1 MYYVYMMRCSDN
13 SLYTGI
19 TTDLE
24 RRFSEHTK
32 KDGTGAKYTRA
43 KQVVSIACAW
53 VTDEG
58 RSEASKLEARLKKL
72 PKGKKEILCEF
83 PERLYE
89 FYNGKEVFICVNAK
103 GDVKNAQST
112 KGK

>member
-24 RRFSEHTK
+24 RRFAEHTK
-32 KDGTGAKYTRA
+32 KAGTGAKYTRA
-43 KQVVSIACAW
+43 KEVIGIACAW

-72 PKGKKEILCEF
+72 SKEKKEILCGS

-89 FYNGKEVFICVNAK
+89 FCKCENVFISVNIS
-103 GDVKNAQST
+103 N
-112 KGK
+112 

>member
-1 MYYVYMMRCSDN
+1 MMRCSDN

-24 RRFSEHTK
+24 RRFSEHMK
-32 KDGTGAKYTRA
+32 KDGAGAKYTRA
-43 KQVVSIACAW
+43 KEVTGIACAW

-72 PKGKKEILCEF
+72 PKGKKEILCKA

-89 FYNGKEVFICVNAK
+89 FYDGEEVFVCVDA
-103 GDVKNAQST
+103 
-112 KGK
+112 GKVQNL

>member
-24 RRFSEHTK
+24 RRFAEHTK

-43 KQVVSIACAW
+43 KDVVCVACAW
-53 VTDEG
+53 VTDNG
-58 RSEASKLEARLKKL
+58 RSDASKLEARLKKL
-72 PKGKKEILCEF
+72 PKEKKELLCQT

-89 FYNGKEVFICVNAK
+89 FYDGEEVFICVDADKCKIHNA
-103 GDVKNAQST
+103 
-112 KGK
+112 

>member
-13 SLYTGI
+13 SLYSGI

-32 KDGTGAKYTRA
+32 KSGKGAKYTRA
-43 KQVVSIACAW
+43 KEVVSVACAW
-53 VTDEG
+53 VTGSG
-58 RSEASKLEARLKKL
+58 RSDASKLEARLKKL
-72 PKGKKEILCEF
+72 PKEKKELLCKT

-89 FYNGKEVFICVNAK
+89 FCNCEEVFICVDENK
-103 GDVKNAQST
+103 VRNL
-112 KGK
+112 

>member
-32 KDGTGAKYTRA
+32 KDGAGAKYTRA
-43 KQVVSIACAW
+43 KRVASIACAW
-53 VTDEG
+53 MTDGG
-58 RSEASKLEARLKKL
+58 RSEASKIEARLKKL
-72 PKGKKEILCEF
+72 SKEKKELLCKA

-89 FYNGKEVFICVNAK
+89 FCECEEVFICVDTEKNRNAK
-103 GDVKNAQST
+103 FEIRN
-112 KGK
+112 